1 MQSVRKDE
9 IMLSE
14 LDQKRIDHL
23 HKLLKKEEKTNQDAA
38 AALRWAIFSL
48 EQHNRQ
54 QSSTDQIFQFAIK
67 SEAEINSIM
76 DTGAFNEIVKGY
88 LVIVMRAA
96 NAGYGEIQEAVIALD
111 DIFDITDADSARKA
125 YREL

>member
-1 MQSVRKDE
+1 MSLIRSALTTCIK
-9 IMLSE
+9 LSE
-14 LDQKRIDHL
+14 KGRKNQPGRSGSVTLGHL
-23 HKLLKKEEKTNQDAA
+23 C
-38 AALRWAIFSL
+38 L
-48 EQHNRQ
+48 EQHDRQ

>member
-1 MQSVRKDE
+1 MIGNR
-9 IMLSE
+9 
-14 LDQKRIDHL
+14 
-23 HKLLKKEEKTNQDAA
+23 AA
-38 AALRWAIFSL
+38 
-48 EQHNRQ
+48 QTK
-54 QSSTDQIFQFAIK
+54 SSNSQ